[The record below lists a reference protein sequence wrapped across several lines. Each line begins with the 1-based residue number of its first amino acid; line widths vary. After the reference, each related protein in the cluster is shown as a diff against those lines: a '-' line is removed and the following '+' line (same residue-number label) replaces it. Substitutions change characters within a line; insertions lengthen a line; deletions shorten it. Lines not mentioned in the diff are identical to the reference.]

1 MKKFFVLAIVALLFA
16 SCSNTPTKVAQ
27 KFSEAVAKG
36 QVDEAKKYCTEG
48 TGKLLDFSASMG
60 GMKVEPNY
68 KMTVLRDSVVEN
80 VAYVFYT
87 ENDSD
92 RERKMTLYKIDG
104 EWKVN
109 MDPKK

>member
-1 MKKFFVLAIVALLFA
+1 MKKLFVLAIVALLFA
-16 SCSNTPTKVAQ
+16 SCGNAPSDVAEKFSTAVAQ
-27 KFSEAVAKG
+27 GK
-36 QVDEAKKYCTEG
+36 VDEAKKYCTEG
-48 TGKLLDFSASMG
+48 TGKLLDLTASFG

-68 KMTVLRDSVVEN
+68 KMHVLRDSVVDN

-92 RERKMTLYKIDG
+92 KECKMTLYKIDG

-109 MDPKK
+109 MDHKK